1 MFSLGYL
8 DLLDDR
14 FQNAPVSLWHRIR
27 AVKPTGSVNVSQH
40 ADAVQFPDKATG
52 RPMRELAAC

>member
-8 DLLDDR
+8 DLLDER
-14 FQNAPVSLWHRIR
+14 FQNAPISLWHRIR
-27 AVKPTGSVNVSQH
+27 AVKPTGSVNTSQH

-52 RPMRELAAC
+52 RPRES